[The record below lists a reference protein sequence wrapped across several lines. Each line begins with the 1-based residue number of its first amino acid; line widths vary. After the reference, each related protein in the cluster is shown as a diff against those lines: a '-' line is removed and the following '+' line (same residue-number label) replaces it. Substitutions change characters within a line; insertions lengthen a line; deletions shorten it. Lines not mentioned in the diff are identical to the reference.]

1 MSGERYLK
9 AIAFSS
15 EKVYNVSGRLEGLG
29 MTYKIAVCDD
39 ERIFIDD
46 VVSNLN
52 GQSEQCEISE
62 YFSGEEL
69 LSSSLEFNIIF
80 LDIEMT
86 GIDGINTA
94 FVLRERGYDEIIIF
108 LTSHTEFMP
117 DAFKVKAFRF
127 LDKPLNSEKFKEA
140 FSEAK
145 KEILN
150 TEHILLSDRNGKT
163 VYLKL
168 TDIVYLEAYGDGT
181 YIYDKNGNVYDTD
194 RPLKVWKS
202 QIGSE
207 HFFQIHKSFIVSYL
221 YVSDISK
228 DGQVVMKGVKQPL
241 DISRRNVVPFKN
253 GFFDYIRKYAK
264 VM

>member
-1 MSGERYLK
+1 
-9 AIAFSS
+9 
-15 EKVYNVSGRLEGLG
+15 

-39 ERIFIDD
+39 EQIFVDD
-46 VVSNLN
+46 VVKKLKE
-52 GQSEQCEISE
+52 QSEQCEIYE
-62 YFSGEEL
+62 YISGEEL
-69 LSSSLEFNIIF
+69 LNSSLEFDMIF

-86 GIDGINTA
+86 GINGINAA
-94 FVLRERGYDEIIIF
+94 FVLRERGFDGMIIF

-127 LDKPLNSEKFKEA
+127 LDKPLESEKFNEA

-145 KEILN
+145 KEIMN
-150 TEHILLSDRNGKT
+150 TEHILLSDRSGKT

-181 YIYDKNGNVYDTD
+181 YIYGKTGKVYDTD
-194 RPLKVWKS
+194 KPLKYWKG

-207 HFFQIHKSFIVSYL
+207 HFYQIHKSFIVSYL

-228 DGQVVMKGVKQPL
+228 DGQVAMKGFKQPL
-241 DISRRNVVPFKN
+241 DISRRNVVPFRN
-253 GFFDYIRKYAK
+253 GFFDYIRKYARI
-264 VM
+264 M

>member
-1 MSGERYLK
+1 
-9 AIAFSS
+9 
-15 EKVYNVSGRLEGLG
+15 

-39 ERIFIDD
+39 EQIFIDD
-46 VVSNLN
+46 VAAKLKE
-52 GQSEQCEISE
+52 QSEPCEISE
-62 YFSGEEL
+62 YTSGEEL
-69 LSSSLEFNIIF
+69 LDSSLDFNIIF

-86 GIDGINTA
+86 GINGINTA
-94 FVLRERGYDEIIIF
+94 FSLRERKYDGMIIF

-127 LDKPLNSEKFKEA
+127 LDKPLDNEKFNEA

-150 TEHILLSDRNGKT
+150 TEHILLSDRSGKK
-163 VYLKL
+163 VYFKL

-181 YIYDKNGNVYDTD
+181 YIYGKTGSVYDTD
-194 RPLKVWKS
+194 KPLKYWKE

-207 HFFQIHKSFIVSYL
+207 HFYQIHKSYIVSYL
-221 YVSDISK
+221 YVSTILKSD
-228 DGQVVMKGVKQPL
+228 QVVMKGVERPL
-241 DISRRNVVPFKN
+241 DISRRNVVPFRN
-253 GFFDYIRKYAK
+253 GFFGYIKKYAK

>member
-1 MSGERYLK
+1 MK
-9 AIAFSS
+9 
-15 EKVYNVSGRLEGLG
+15 
-29 MTYKIAVCDD
+29 YKIAVCDD
-39 ERIFIDD
+39 EQIFVND
-46 VVSNLN
+46 VVEKIIE
-52 GQSEQCEISE
+52 QSEQCEISE
-62 YFSGEEL
+62 YISGEEL
-69 LSSSLEFNIIF
+69 LNSPLEFNIVF

-86 GIDGINTA
+86 GINGINAA
-94 FVLRERGYDEIIIF
+94 FALRERGYDGMIIF

-127 LDKPLNSEKFKEA
+127 LDKPLNSERFNEA

-145 KEILN
+145 KEIMN
-150 TEHILLSDRNGKT
+150 TEHILLYDRSGQT

-181 YIYDKNGNVYDTD
+181 YIYRKNGKVYDTEK
-194 RPLKVWKS
+194 PLKYWKE

-228 DGQVVMKGVKQPL
+228 AGQVAMKGFKQPL

-253 GFFDYIRKYAK
+253 GFFDYIRRYARI
-264 VM
+264 V

>member
-1 MSGERYLK
+1 
-9 AIAFSS
+9 
-15 EKVYNVSGRLEGLG
+15 

-39 ERIFIDD
+39 EQIFIDD
-46 VVSNLN
+46 VVAKLKE
-52 GQSEQCEISE
+52 QSEQCEISE
-62 YFSGEEL
+62 YTSGEEL
-69 LSSSLEFNIIF
+69 LDSSLDFNIIF

-86 GIDGINTA
+86 RINGINTA
-94 FVLRERGYDEIIIF
+94 FSLRERKYDGMIIF

-127 LDKPLNSEKFKEA
+127 LDKPLDNEKFNEA

-150 TEHILLSDRNGKT
+150 MEHILLSDRSGKK

-181 YIYDKNGNVYDTD
+181 YIYGKTGSVYDTD
-194 RPLKVWKS
+194 KPLKYWKE

-207 HFFQIHKSFIVSYL
+207 HFYQIHKSYIVSYL
-221 YVSDISK
+221 YVSTILKSD
-228 DGQVVMKGVKQPL
+228 QVVMKVVERPL

-253 GFFDYIRKYAK
+253 SFFDYIKKYAK

>member
-1 MSGERYLK
+1 
-9 AIAFSS
+9 
-15 EKVYNVSGRLEGLG
+15 

-39 ERIFIDD
+39 EQIFIDD
-46 VVSNLN
+46 VVAKLKE
-52 GQSEQCEISE
+52 QSEQCEISE
-62 YFSGEEL
+62 YTSGEEL
-69 LSSSLEFNIIF
+69 LDSLLDFNIIF
-80 LDIEMT
+80 LDIEMM
-86 GIDGINTA
+86 GINGINTA
-94 FVLRERGYDEIIIF
+94 FSLREQKYDGMIIF

-127 LDKPLNSEKFKEA
+127 LDKPLDNEKFIEA

-150 TEHILLSDRNGKT
+150 MEHILLSDRSGKK

-181 YIYDKNGNVYDTD
+181 YIYGKTGSVYDTD
-194 RPLKVWKS
+194 RPLKYWKE

-207 HFFQIHKSFIVSYL
+207 HFYQIHKSYIVSYL
-221 YVSDISK
+221 YVSTILKSD
-228 DGQVVMKGVKQPL
+228 QVVMKVVERPL

-253 GFFDYIRKYAK
+253 GFFDYIKKYAK

>member
-1 MSGERYLK
+1 
-9 AIAFSS
+9 
-15 EKVYNVSGRLEGLG
+15 

-39 ERIFIDD
+39 EQIFVDD
-46 VVSNLN
+46 VVKKLKE
-52 GQSEQCEISE
+52 QSEQCEISE
-62 YFSGEEL
+62 YISGEEL
-69 LSSSLEFNIIF
+69 LSSLLEFDMIF

-86 GIDGINTA
+86 GINGINAA
-94 FVLRERGYDEIIIF
+94 FALREREYDGMIIF

-127 LDKPLNSEKFKEA
+127 LDKPLDSEKFNEA

-145 KEILN
+145 KEIMN
-150 TEHILLSDRNGKT
+150 TEHILLSDRSGKT

-181 YIYDKNGNVYDTD
+181 YIYGKTGKVYDTD
-194 RPLKVWKS
+194 KPLKYWKG

-207 HFFQIHKSFIVSYL
+207 HFYQIHKSFIVSYL

-228 DGQVVMKGVKQPL
+228 DGQVAMKGFKQTL
-241 DISRRNVVPFKN
+241 DISRRNVVPFRN
-253 GFFDYIRKYAK
+253 GFFDYIRKYARI
-264 VM
+264 M

>member
-1 MSGERYLK
+1 
-9 AIAFSS
+9 
-15 EKVYNVSGRLEGLG
+15 

-39 ERIFIDD
+39 EQIFVDD
-46 VVSNLN
+46 VVKKLKE
-52 GQSEQCEISE
+52 QSEQCEISE
-62 YFSGEEL
+62 YISGEDL
-69 LSSSLEFNIIF
+69 LNSPLEFDMIF

-86 GIDGINTA
+86 GINGINAA
-94 FVLRERGYDEIIIF
+94 FTLRERGFDGMIIF

-127 LDKPLNSEKFKEA
+127 LDKPFDSEKFNEA

-145 KEILN
+145 KEIMN

-181 YIYDKNGNVYDTD
+181 YIYGKTGIVYDTD
-194 RPLKVWKS
+194 KPLKYWKE

-207 HFFQIHKSFIVSYL
+207 HFYQIHKSFIVSYL

-228 DGQVVMKGVKQPL
+228 DGQVVMKGFKQPL
-241 DISRRNVVPFKN
+241 DISRRNVVPFRN
-253 GFFDYIRKYAK
+253 GFFDYIRKYARI
-264 VM
+264 M

>member
-1 MSGERYLK
+1 
-9 AIAFSS
+9 
-15 EKVYNVSGRLEGLG
+15 
-29 MTYKIAVCDD
+29 MTYRIAVCDD
-39 ERIFIDD
+39 EQVFVDD
-46 VVSNLN
+46 VAAKLKE
-52 GQSEQCEISE
+52 QSEQCEISE
-62 YFSGEEL
+62 YISGEEL
-69 LSSSLEFNIIF
+69 LDSSLEFNIIF

-94 FVLRERGYDEIIIF
+94 FTLRERGYDGMIIF

-127 LDKPLNSEKFKEA
+127 LDKPLDAEKFNEA

-145 KEILN
+145 KEIMN
-150 TEHILLSDRNGKT
+150 TEHILLSDRSGKT

-181 YIYDKNGNVYDTD
+181 YIFGRTGIVFDTD
-194 RPLKVWKS
+194 KPLKYWKG

-228 DGQVVMKGVKQPL
+228 DGKVFVKGFEQPL
-241 DISRRNVVPFKN
+241 DISRRNIVPFRN
-253 GFFDYIRKYAK
+253 GFFDYIRKYAR
-264 VM
+264 VI

>member
-1 MSGERYLK
+1 
-9 AIAFSS
+9 
-15 EKVYNVSGRLEGLG
+15 

-39 ERIFIDD
+39 EQIFVDD
-46 VVSNLN
+46 VVKKLKE
-52 GQSEQCEISE
+52 QSEQCEISE
-62 YFSGEEL
+62 YISGEEL
-69 LSSSLEFNIIF
+69 LNSPLEFDMIF

-86 GIDGINTA
+86 GINGINAA
-94 FVLRERGYDEIIIF
+94 FALRERGYDGMIIF

-127 LDKPLNSEKFKEA
+127 LDKPLDIEKFNEA

-145 KEILN
+145 KEIMN
-150 TEHILLSDRNGKT
+150 TEHILLSDRSGKT

-181 YIYDKNGNVYDTD
+181 YIYGKTGKVYDTD
-194 RPLKVWKS
+194 KPLRYWKE

-207 HFFQIHKSFIVSYL
+207 HFYQIHKSFIVSYL

-228 DGQVVMKGVKQPL
+228 DGQVAMKGFKQPL
-241 DISRRNVVPFKN
+241 DISRRNVVPFRN
-253 GFFDYIRKYAK
+253 GFFDYIRKYARI
-264 VM
+264 M

>member
-1 MSGERYLK
+1 
-9 AIAFSS
+9 
-15 EKVYNVSGRLEGLG
+15 

-39 ERIFIDD
+39 EQIFVDD
-46 VVSNLN
+46 VVKKLKE
-52 GQSEQCEISE
+52 QSEQCEIYE
-62 YFSGEEL
+62 YISGEEL
-69 LSSSLEFNIIF
+69 LNSSLEFDMIF

-86 GIDGINTA
+86 GINGINAA
-94 FVLRERGYDEIIIF
+94 FTLRERGFDGMIIF

-127 LDKPLNSEKFKEA
+127 LDKPLDSEKFNEA

-145 KEILN
+145 KEIMN
-150 TEHILLSDRNGKT
+150 TEHILLSDRSGKT

-181 YIYDKNGNVYDTD
+181 YIYGKTGKVYDTD
-194 RPLKVWKS
+194 KPLKYWKG

-207 HFFQIHKSFIVSYL
+207 HFYQIHKSFIVSYL

-228 DGQVVMKGVKQPL
+228 DGQVAMKGFKQPL
-241 DISRRNVVPFKN
+241 DISRRNVVPFRN
-253 GFFDYIRKYAK
+253 GFFDYIRKYARI
-264 VM
+264 M

>member
-1 MSGERYLK
+1 
-9 AIAFSS
+9 
-15 EKVYNVSGRLEGLG
+15 

-39 ERIFIDD
+39 EQIFVDD
-46 VVSNLN
+46 VVKKLKE
-52 GQSEQCEISE
+52 QSEQCEISE
-62 YFSGEEL
+62 YISGEEL
-69 LSSSLEFNIIF
+69 LNSTLEFNMIF

-86 GIDGINTA
+86 GINGINAA
-94 FVLRERGYDEIIIF
+94 FTLRERGFDGMIIF

-127 LDKPLNSEKFKEA
+127 LDKPLDSEKFNEA

-145 KEILN
+145 KEIIN
-150 TEHILLSDRNGKT
+150 TEHILLADRSGKT

-181 YIYDKNGNVYDTD
+181 YIYSKTGNVYDTD
-194 RPLKVWKS
+194 KPLRHWKE

-207 HFFQIHKSFIVSYL
+207 HFFQIHKSFIVSYM

-228 DGQVVMKGVKQPL
+228 AGQVAMKGFKQPL
-241 DISRRNVVPFKN
+241 DISRRNVVPFRN
-253 GFFDYIRKYAK
+253 GFFDYIRKYARI
-264 VM
+264 M

>member
-1 MSGERYLK
+1 
-9 AIAFSS
+9 
-15 EKVYNVSGRLEGLG
+15 

-39 ERIFIDD
+39 EQIFVDD
-46 VVSNLN
+46 VVKKLKE
-52 GQSEQCEISE
+52 QSEQCEISE
-62 YFSGEEL
+62 YISGEEL
-69 LSSSLEFNIIF
+69 LNSSLEFDMIF

-86 GIDGINTA
+86 GIDGINAA
-94 FVLRERGYDEIIIF
+94 FTLRERGFDGMIIF

-127 LDKPLNSEKFKEA
+127 LDKPLDSEKFNEA

-145 KEILN
+145 KEIMN
-150 TEHILLSDRNGKT
+150 TEHILLSDRSGKT

-181 YIYDKNGNVYDTD
+181 YIYGKTGKVYDTD
-194 RPLKVWKS
+194 KPLKYWKG

-207 HFFQIHKSFIVSYL
+207 HFYQIHKSFIVSYL

-228 DGQVVMKGVKQPL
+228 DGQVAMKGFKQPL
-241 DISRRNVVPFKN
+241 DISRRNVVPFRN
-253 GFFDYIRKYAK
+253 GFFDYIRKYARI
-264 VM
+264 M